1 MPQPPADSA
10 VPPDAARDRALA
22 ALTAL
27 ANGTRL
33 DLIRSLVAAGDEGLP
48 AGVLARRHGLAGS
61 RLSFHLAAL
70 EQAGLVTARRV
81 SRNIFYAADTARL
94 GQTIGFLL
102 NDCCAAHPQVS
113 ACCGAAGPGAVIR
126 PER

>member
-1 MPQPPADSA
+1 MPSPDPSCSVPATRDS
-10 VPPDAARDRALA
+10 ALA

-33 DLIRSLVAAGDEGLP
+33 DLIRSLVVAGNQGLS
-48 AGVLARRHGLAGS
+48 AGELARRHALSAS
-61 RLSFHLAAL
+61 RLSFHLATL
-70 EQAGLVTARRV
+70 EQAGLIRARRV

-102 NDCCAAHPQVS
+102 HDCCAADPTVS
-113 ACCGAAGPGAVIR
+113 ACCGAAGPGAVTP